1 VSTIKVLSTHAVFEV
16 MGELSAPFER
26 ATGHRLSFAY
36 DPASALKRQIEGGAA
51 FDVAIATKPVI
62 GELTGAGKIL
72 ADTCIDLGSSG
83 LGVSVRAGAPK
94 PDIATLKD
102 FKRALIAAK
111 SVVRSKEGA
120 SGPYFEKLLERLG
133 IAEQM
138 RGKIVLG
145 PSGRIAVLVAKGEAE
160 MAVQQISE
168 LLPVTGTQF
177 VGPFP
182 AELQLYTVFSAG
194 IGSAA
199 QDRAAAKAFID
210 FIAAPSAAP
219 LFKAKGLEP
228 ILR

>member
-1 VSTIKVLSTHAVFEV
+1 MSAIKVLSTHAVFEV

-51 FDVAIATKPVI
+51 FDVAIVTKPVI

-83 LGVSVRAGAPK
+83 LG
-94 PDIATLKD
+94 
-102 FKRALIAAK
+102 
-111 SVVRSKEGA
+111 
-120 SGPYFEKLLERLG
+120 

-145 PSGRIAVLVAKGEAE
+145 PSGRIAVLVATGEAE

-182 AELQLYTVFSAG
+182 AELQLYTMFSAG

-199 QDRAAAKAFID
+199 QDRAAAQAFVD
-210 FIAAPSAAP
+210 FIAVPSAAP